1 MHRNR
6 EIVEIVVSS
15 KNVLTVT
22 SIALSLGHFRARL
35 LELPAQSLMG
45 NPGTYQW
52 CPKMLLYFK
61 GVHVFWPLPSRPPL
75 PSSPPHPIPPSYS
88 FVNKAVLTRTLAFRP
103 PPSSSHRFFSLRFS
117 SFPKTL
123 NCPGSLPTKFMTDL
137 LTHWHYLSHM
147 FVCLFCFFFR
157 VFFLLTF
164 TTPGLFLSLCVDI
177 LLVFFSFLSFFCGE
191 YPT

>member
-45 NPGTYQW
+45 KPGTYQW

-61 GVHVFWPLPSRPPL
+61 GVHVF
-75 PSSPPHPIPPSYS
+75 
-88 FVNKAVLTRTLAFRP
+88 
-103 PPSSSHRFFSLRFS
+103 
-117 SFPKTL
+117 
-123 NCPGSLPTKFMTDL
+123 
-137 LTHWHYLSHM
+137 
-147 FVCLFCFFFR
+147 
-157 VFFLLTF
+157 
-164 TTPGLFLSLCVDI
+164 
-177 LLVFFSFLSFFCGE
+177 
-191 YPT
+191 